1 MNINPT
7 SFYIISGILV
17 AIILFLSYIVRNLL
31 MKVEKYEDVTT
42 NQTQYLQNISNV
54 LGESKKHLQSLDEK
68 GVFQSDDEV
77 GYFFEQ
83 MKAVQSELDRY
94 ILPENYGKK
103 KEQSYY
109 FTKETEEYIV
119 KYNTSTD
126 VEYRNKIFTAH
137 IYIPFYKLAENIIHT
152 FKFYYTDVEQIED
165 LKHEIVSV
173 LLEEKISKFDPT
185 NGAKAYSYFGT
196 IVKRWLI
203 NYTNK
208 NYKKLKQVGSFDD
221 MEESYYPGEGRKEGY
236 EILLSNFID
245 TWVDEMYKDIDM
257 NFPKETERRIA
268 DAVLTIFKTRHDID
282 IFKKKALYIY
292 IREMTDCDTPH
303 LTKVISALKVMFY
316 DKFQAKYDVGHFDIN
331 V

>member
-1 MNINPT
+1 M
-7 SFYIISGILV
+7 
-17 AIILFLSYIVRNLL
+17 AR
-31 MKVEKYEDVTT
+31 KK
-42 NQTQYLQNISNV
+42 
-54 LGESKKHLQSLDEK
+54 SK
-68 GVFQSDDEV
+68 
-77 GYFFEQ
+77 
-83 MKAVQSELDRY
+83 A
-94 ILPENYGKK
+94 N
-103 KEQSYY
+103 Y

-126 VEYRNKIFTAH
+126 VEYRNRIFTEH

-245 TWVDEMYKDIDM
+245 VWVDEMYKEIDI
-257 NFPKETERRIA
+257 NFTKENERRIA

-292 IREMTDCDTPH
+292 IREIIRQQYQN
-303 LTKVISALKVMFY
+303 LVLR
-316 DKFQAKYDVGHFDIN
+316 
-331 V
+331 